1 MANLVN
7 GYTFDSVPTPA
18 EVEIFEYASYNYFDM
33 NPGYDTNT
41 FVSYVGLY
49 YNSNGA
55 QSAIYVANNSVT
67 QY

>member
-7 GYTFDSVPTPA
+7 GYTFDSPPTAA
-18 EVEIFEYASYNYFDM
+18 EVEIFEYASYDYFDS
-33 NPGYDTNT
+33 NPGYLSNN

-49 YNSNGA
+49 YNANGA